1 MGYRS
6 TCYILYDWYS
16 LWPAEARQ
24 WSRRRRLTRPNITL
38 LHTLHRL
45 LGPSAHYTI
54 LSSTHN
60 ALIQALGGTAG
71 SCDVTDTCV
80 TCWVLPFC
88 CSWIHIPLR
97 TAGSYDVTVSR
108 VALSRFAVPGFT
120 ALLLCYVRRT
130 ADSCDVTD
138 SWILPFDVPP
148 FTLSGEQRAHRTSLR
163 AILYVTCWT
172 SLFLDSHISCSFSR
186 RTADSLFDVTE
197 AKPRKAV
204 YRSNITR
211 KRYTLRMSFPT
222 WTSLVWFGL
231 VPGWCYT
238 IELAPL
244 RSSVWPKSEKVHY
257 WRH

>member
-6 TCYILYDWYS
+6 TCYLLYDWYS

-60 ALIQALGGTAG
+60 ALIQALGGTAC
-71 SCDVTDTCV
+71 SNDVTDICV

-97 TAGSYDVTVSR
+97 TADSCDVTDICVTCCVLPFCCSWIHIP
-108 VALSRFAVPGFT
+108 L
-120 ALLLCYVRRT
+120 RT

-138 SWILPFDVPP
+138 ICDHV
-148 FTLSGEQRAHRTSLR
+148 LSSPVL
-163 AILYVTCWT
+163 
-172 SLFLDSHISCSFSR
+172 LFLDSHSSYS
-186 RTADSLFDVTE
+186 VT
-197 AKPRKAV
+197 
-204 YRSNITR
+204 
-211 KRYTLRMSFPT
+211 
-222 WTSLVWFGL
+222 
-231 VPGWCYT
+231 
-238 IELAPL
+238 
-244 RSSVWPKSEKVHY
+244 
-257 WRH
+257 